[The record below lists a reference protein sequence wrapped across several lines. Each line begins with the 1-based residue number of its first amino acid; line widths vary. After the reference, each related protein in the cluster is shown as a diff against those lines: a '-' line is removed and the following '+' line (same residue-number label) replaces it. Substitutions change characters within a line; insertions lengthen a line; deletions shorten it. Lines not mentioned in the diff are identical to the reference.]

1 MFCIEA
7 LSRGTSRASMRMGHT
22 HHGFLLMYR
31 IDCERILYWITGAPL
46 RPTRRTVLCAIIHE
60 MLKTG
65 NPYADLNML
74 EISQLTGVSHRRV
87 AYFLADLRRTRLI
100 VETRP
105 DRLRDIRRRVRFYL
119 GPDLEKLVV
128 KSVPLAVLPREE
140 RKALNEA
147 STRPQ
152 TAKRG
157 ESCA

>member
-1 MFCIEA
+1 MQ
-7 LSRGTSRASMRMGHT
+7 
-22 HHGFLLMYR
+22 R
-31 IDCERILYWITGAPL
+31 IDCEKILYWITGAPL

-65 NPYADLNML
+65 NPYADLNMM

-87 AYFLADLRRTRLI
+87 AFFLGDLRRTRLI

-105 DRLRDIRRRVRFYL
+105 DALRDLRRRVRFYL

-140 RKALNEA
+140 RNALNQSSSRAEREGG
-147 STRPQ
+147 SKP
-152 TAKRG
+152 
-157 ESCA
+157 CV